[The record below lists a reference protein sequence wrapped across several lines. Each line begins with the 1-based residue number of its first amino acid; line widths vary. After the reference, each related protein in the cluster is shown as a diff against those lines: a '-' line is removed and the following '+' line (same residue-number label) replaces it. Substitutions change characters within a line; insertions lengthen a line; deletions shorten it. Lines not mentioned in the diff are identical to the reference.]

1 MANWHH
7 PKLRMSRTA
16 RREGRGQ
23 NFIYLETSGPVRTK
37 SSRVSHGNVV
47 MATMIVQEMGRTN
60 RGSSKAMLHSCKG
73 PFTND
78 ISREGEGGGCPNS
91 DAVRGGCV
99 ILVL

>member
-47 MATMIVQEMGRTN
+47 MAEMIVQEIGRTN
-60 RGSSKAMLHSCKG
+60 RGREKAMLHSCNTPLHLRLG
-73 PFTND
+73 HIFLE
-78 ISREGEGGGCPNS
+78 RCRCFERG
-91 DAVRGGCV
+91 AVPH
-99 ILVL
+99 